1 MPHVDNRCSR
11 RGDVP
16 ECRKSVPRRGAKGD
30 KWTVQLVAADQIRC
44 IECSEEWRPDE
55 TTLWRAYLTEE
66 LPPELIL
73 YCPSCAKR
81 EFDE

>member
-1 MPHVDNRCSR
+1 MWTTAAAVGAMCLNAGRAFRAEERKVTNR
-11 RGDVP
+11 
-16 ECRKSVPRRGAKGD
+16 
-30 KWTVQLVAADQIRC
+30 TVQLVAADQIRC